1 MEGLDLN
8 TTGPGWKAE
17 TCYDLNEREAALT
30 AETTE

>member
-8 TTGPGWKAE
+8 TTGPGWKTE
-17 TCYDLNEREAALT
+17 TGYDLNEREAALT